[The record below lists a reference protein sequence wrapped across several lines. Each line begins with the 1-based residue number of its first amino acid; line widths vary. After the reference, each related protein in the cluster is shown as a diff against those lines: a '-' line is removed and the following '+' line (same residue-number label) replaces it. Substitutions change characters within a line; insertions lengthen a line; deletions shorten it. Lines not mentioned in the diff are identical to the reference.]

1 MSSNDVTDS
10 QLSRAAISVI
20 IEIVKQ
26 AMAAYHYFCQSI
38 ITCLL
43 KGSGWRGGSWIA
55 GLAEGERKAF
65 ATH

>member
-10 QLSRAAISVI
+10 QLSRAVISVI

-26 AMAAYHYFCQSI
+26 AMAAYHFLCQSI

-55 GLAEGERKAF
+55 GLAEVKRNAF
-65 ATH
+65 ATY